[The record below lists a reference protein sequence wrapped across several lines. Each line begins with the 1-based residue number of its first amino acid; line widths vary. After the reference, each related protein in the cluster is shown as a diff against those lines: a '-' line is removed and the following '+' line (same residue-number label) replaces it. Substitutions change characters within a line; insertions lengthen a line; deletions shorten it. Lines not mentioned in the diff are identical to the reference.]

1 MESFKARWFFLE
13 RIIDAKMEYER
24 INFIYRRKEE
34 RTGRESLRIQRR
46 SILSGELA
54 MAIKALTAVS
64 LVISFLSLSRKMGR
78 QEESSACKES
88 PR

>member
-1 MESFKARWFFLE
+1 MLFGKLSLL
-13 RIIDAKMEYER
+13 YL
-24 INFIYRRKEE
+24 RKEE
-34 RTGRESLRIQRR
+34 RTGRESLRMQRK
-46 SILSGELA
+46 SILKGELA

-64 LVISFLSLSRKMGR
+64 LVISFLNLSRKMGR